1 MTSLRH
7 RELATTHFKCFARAA
22 TYRFL
27 WQEKQDGSLH
37 ILYHNGPRGL
47 HAFSADGIGWR
58 KSPTNSSAFT
68 LNVNYTDGHSVS
80 LARRERPEILF
91 DASGVPLFLYNG
103 ANTQS
108 ATLPSDSVGNYL
120 AQQMAGQIRPR
131 GFGHAFSLVQ
141 PVRGG
146 AVAGAA

>member
-1 MTSLRH
+1 VR
-7 RELATTHFKCFARAA
+7 
-22 TYRFL
+22 RFL

-47 HAFSADGIGWR
+47 HAFSADGIKWW

-68 LNVNYTDGHSVS
+68 LNVNYSDGHTVK

-91 DASGVPLFLYNG
+91 DATGVPLYLYNG
-103 ANTQS
+103 VNTES
-108 ATLPSDSVGNYL
+108 KALPPESIGDHL
-120 AQQMAGQIRPR
+120 AQQAVAQSRRR

-141 PVRGG
+141 PVTT
-146 AVAGAA
+146 AAGAA

>member
-1 MTSLRH
+1 MLTALISTTVLRAIAIH
-7 RELATTHFKCFARAA
+7 
-22 TYRFL
+22 RFL
-27 WQEKQDGSLH
+27 WQQKHDGSLH

-47 HAFSADGIGWR
+47 HAFSVDGIEWR

-68 LNVNYTDGHSVS
+68 LNVNYSDGNSVR

-91 DASGVPLFLYNG
+91 DESGVPLFLYNG
-103 ANTQS
+103 ANTEDS
-108 ATLPSDSVGNYL
+108 TLPSESMSNNL
-120 AQQMAGQIRPR
+120 AQRMVSQSRRR

-146 AVAGAA
+146 MLAG

>member
-1 MTSLRH
+1 MVHSQQLLCARLR
-7 RELATTHFKCFARAA
+7 R
-22 TYRFL
+22 RFL

-47 HAFSADGIGWR
+47 HAFSADGITWR
-58 KSPTNSSAFT
+58 KSPTNSSAFA
-68 LNVNYTDGHSVS
+68 LSVSYTDGHSIR

-91 DASGVPLFLYNG
+91 GASGAPLFLYNG
-103 ANTQS
+103 VNTES
-108 ATLPSDSVGNYL
+108 ATLPPESIGDGVTH
-120 AQQMAGQIRPR
+120 QMGRSR

-146 AVAGAA
+146 TASSGMA